1 MRECWH
7 DVNPVM
13 FGGSNEGVPLGAA
26 DNQRVLK
33 VVFDMVFHGCA
44 VCDAFGIPREY
55 GARIS
60 ILHSRPCLGKRTY
73 PGNHSSGKT
82 TRLAPALA
90 ASSIR
95 WVALTTVWL
104 RSNFTSVQFLFITG
118 SGQFAGGARTIATVK
133 LLYFVELVA
142 VGCP

>member
-1 MRECWH
+1 M
-7 DVNPVM
+7 
-13 FGGSNEGVPLGAA
+13 GAA
-26 DNQRVLK
+26 DDQRVVK
-33 VVFDMVFHGCA
+33 VVLDMVFHGCA
-44 VCDAFGIPREY
+44 VRDAFRIPREY

-60 ILHSRPCLGKRTY
+60 IFHCWLCLGQRTY

-118 SGQFAGGARTIATVK
+118 SGQFAGGARTMATVK